1 MKKLNPILT
10 LSSLLLLCGGIYA
23 SIGGT
28 AQTFVEQ
35 FIITSEDSL
44 KSERDYFFPVLLQDS
59 REETLNSFAS
69 AVIKCDTSV
78 ISRQKGIRLVGDSIS
93 DFLISSK
100 GGTNES
106 GFQVYVLNRFMVG
119 MLMKHPNE
127 IQVLLDSRAF
137 LGKDTPESYQAAER
151 ALEKKKKA
159 NTISLPVAAQ
169 SKENLHANVKPNEQA
184 EEAKVMKRCKKMI
197 TEKVNRNDVAFLSD
211 EYKAPI
217 FANNQ
222 LFRDD
227 FLTEEERAFE
237 YGFRFLIFCS
247 AYPRAYAQMSPKVK
261 TLVLTG
267 NWFALY
273 RFGKENLN
281 PEKYPDQLAR
291 KQKMFQS

>member
-1 MKKLNPILT
+1 
-10 LSSLLLLCGGIYA
+10 
-23 SIGGT
+23 
-28 AQTFVEQ
+28 
-35 FIITSEDSL
+35 
-44 KSERDYFFPVLLQDS
+44 
-59 REETLNSFAS
+59 
-69 AVIKCDTSV
+69 
-78 ISRQKGIRLVGDSIS
+78 
-93 DFLISSK
+93 
-100 GGTNES
+100 
-106 GFQVYVLNRFMVG
+106 
-119 MLMKHPNE
+119 
-127 IQVLLDSRAF
+127 
-137 LGKDTPESYQAAER
+137 
-151 ALEKKKKA
+151 
-159 NTISLPVAAQ
+159 
-169 SKENLHANVKPNEQA
+169 
-184 EEAKVMKRCKKMI
+184 MKRCKKMI